1 MTSAATSHVRWF
13 LVFWL
18 FILSAVSYLDR
29 VNISI
34 AGGSIAEAYHLS
46 DVQLGKVFSAM
57 LVGYALFQTV
67 GGRLADR
74 YGPRHV
80 LTGGVVWWGIF
91 TALTALVPAKIA
103 GALFVFV
110 VVRFLLGAGEA
121 VIYPSAN
128 QFIARWIPMTERGIA
143 NGWIFAGVGAGAGL
157 TPVIIT
163 YIMVHYGWRSSFW
176 VCSIIGFAAGTVWFR
191 YARDTPAEHAGV
203 SASELALMRSGLTQS
218 QLNHDPKALV
228 SWGRVMRSKEV
239 WAVTLS
245 YFCYGYVAW
254 IFFSWFYRYLAKV
267 RGLDLKASA
276 FYTMLPFLAML
287 VCCLLGGAINDRLTK
302 WQGPRVG
309 RCGLAAFAILVAGVF
324 IAFGSQVQSARLA
337 SVVLA
342 GGAGAL
348 YLSQSSFWSVTADI
362 AGASSGSVSGFM
374 NMGNQIGAALTATLT
389 PWIAARFG
397 WTTSFLVAAG
407 LCIVGALSWLVVDPS
422 RQLMIRSADAGKLR
436 SKTAVAIAVFAL
448 LLHGATANAQSASNA
463 EPQTA
468 IVHVDATPEHAINSF
483 DPDSALGS
491 SIDVLSHA
499 DIDKVDTPL
508 IIQES
513 LSAGWGPLTHR
524 NNSELRM
531 AAWHWNENGT
541 WSDPAH
547 NSGYFTGSTDLK
559 APIRYI
565 LSYAL
570 PHRGFSTS
578 GDRPLQGPNLS
589 YWKSNP
595 YLTSKFTGESDALHP
610 QWVVVDLN
618 TEKAG

>member
-1 MTSAATSHVRWF
+1 VTNGARTSHVRWF

-18 FILSAVSYLDR
+18 FVLSAVSYLDR

-57 LVGYALFQTV
+57 LVGYALFQTI

-74 YGPRHV
+74 FGPRRV
-80 LTGGVVWWGIF
+80 LAGGVMWWGIF
-91 TALTALVPAKIA
+91 TALTAMVPANIA
-103 GALFVFV
+103 GALFIFV

-128 QFIARWIPMTERGIA
+128 QFIARWIPISERGIA
-143 NGWIFAGVGAGAGL
+143 NGLIFAGVGAGAGL
-157 TPVIIT
+157 TPLLIT
-163 YIMVHYGWRSSFW
+163 QIMIRYGWRSSFW
-176 VCSIIGFAAGTVWFR
+176 ACSIIGFAAGAVWFAM
-191 YARDTPAEHAGV
+191 ARDTPDEHAGV
-203 SASELALMRSGLTQS
+203 TAYELALIRSGLTQTES
-218 QLNHDPKALV
+218 KNDPKALMPW
-228 SWGRVMRSKEV
+228 SRVMQSKEV

-302 WQGPRVG
+302 RLGPRIG
-309 RCGLAAFAILVAGVF
+309 RCGVAAFAIAVAGIF

-374 NMGNQIGAALTATLT
+374 NMGNQIGAALTASLT

-407 LCIVGALSWLVVDPS
+407 LCVVGALSWLVVDPT
-422 RQLMIRSADAGKLR
+422 RQLRVSAGDAATVQIQSSKLR
-436 SKTAVAIAVFAL
+436 SDQSGSRSPVAR
-448 LLHGATANAQSASNA
+448 AS
-463 EPQTA
+463 
-468 IVHVDATPEHAINSF
+468 
-483 DPDSALGS
+483 L
-491 SIDVLSHA
+491 
-499 DIDKVDTPL
+499 
-508 IIQES
+508 
-513 LSAGWGPLTHR
+513 
-524 NNSELRM
+524 
-531 AAWHWNENGT
+531 
-541 WSDPAH
+541 
-547 NSGYFTGSTDLK
+547 
-559 APIRYI
+559 
-565 LSYAL
+565 
-570 PHRGFSTS
+570 
-578 GDRPLQGPNLS
+578 
-589 YWKSNP
+589 
-595 YLTSKFTGESDALHP
+595 
-610 QWVVVDLN
+610 
-618 TEKAG
+618 